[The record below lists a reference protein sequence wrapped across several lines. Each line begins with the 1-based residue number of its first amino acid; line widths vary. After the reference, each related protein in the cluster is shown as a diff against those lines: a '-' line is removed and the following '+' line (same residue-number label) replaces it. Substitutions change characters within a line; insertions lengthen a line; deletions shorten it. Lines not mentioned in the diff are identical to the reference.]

1 MGFSIEE
8 EAKRFIQMKQ
18 EQFIDEL
25 DVKYYEMLVHIDNN
39 LHGSDEKEYAIKAL
53 KEAVLW
59 CSNAAKVHGVK

>member
-39 LHGSDEKEYAIKAL
+39 LHSSDEKE
-53 KEAVLW
+53 
-59 CSNAAKVHGVK
+59 

>member
-25 DVKYYEMLVHIDNN
+25 DVKYYEMLVPIDNP
-39 LHGSDEKEYAIKAL
+39 LPLSAAPASAL
-53 KEAVLW
+53 PALQAAVLW
-59 CSNAAKVHGVK
+59 CRNAAKVHGVK